1 MYVDIDNRG
10 LLTINDIHP
19 KDAQHLLEIIQQAD
33 AQLLSSPIEVLR
45 QENSF
50 ICNSKNLFSPYQIK
64 NHSYE
69 FY

>member
-45 QENSF
+45 KQL

-64 NHSYE
+64 KHSYE

>member
-45 QENSF
+45 KQLHLQLTE
-50 ICNSKNLFSPYQIK
+50 LVFSVPNK
-64 NHSYE
+64 KP
-69 FY
+69 

>member
-19 KDAQHLLEIIQQAD
+19 EDAQHLLKIIQQAD

-45 QENSF
+45 KQLHLQHKE
-50 ICNSKNLFSPYQIK
+50 LVFSVPNK
-64 NHSYE
+64 KP
-69 FY
+69 